1 MDKEE
6 TAKEETAKEEM
17 DKYPMA
23 EEYLKE
29 ARLQFKIISDAI
41 DTIKMRATHLMS
53 FIGITMAAAVGLR
66 AEAMTEMMA
75 EPGPGTY
82 VELAAMAAMVVSMIR
97 YLGIIKTADMKVPM
111 APEDM
116 LDESASGCRLNKDCR
131 NWIST
136 KSENYHPTMLRLYLE
151 SALNGQ
157 RINHDIGRRF
167 NKSTRLF
174 VIGVSVYVL
183 WVLAGDGLLRTL
195 QP

>member
-66 AEAMTEMMA
+66 AEAMTKMME
-75 EPGPGTY
+75 EPGLGTY
-82 VELAAMAAMVVSMIR
+82 VELAAISVMVLSMIR
-97 YLGIIKTADMKVPM
+97 YFGIIKAADMKVPM
-111 APEDM
+111 GPEGL
-116 LDESASGCRLNKDCR
+116 LDKSPSGYDLNEDCLSWMR
-131 NWIST
+131 AKPEKYYS
-136 KSENYHPTMLRLYLE
+136 TMLAAYLE
-151 SALNGQ
+151 SALDGQ
-157 RINHDIGRRF
+157 GINRDIGLRF

-174 VIGVSVYVL
+174 VVGVSVYVL
-183 WVLAGDGLLRTL
+183 WVLAGDGLLGIL